1 MYQVAVQ
8 LAHMPLNLVCLS
20 NGLVAFVR
28 TQVFSTVWE
37 SCEGYTVCIDE
48 HGIKFTGERLVEDFD
63 IAYNDMV
70 SYKDNPVLKEWLVSM
85 KLTSPI

>member
-1 MYQVAVQ
+1 MMQVAVQ

-28 TQVFSTVWE
+28 TQAFSTIWE
-37 SCEGYTVCIDE
+37 SFEGYDVCIDE
-48 HGIKFTGERLVEDFD
+48 NGISFQGERLVEPLD
-63 IAYNDMV
+63 IPYNVMV
-70 SYKDNPVLKEWLVSM
+70 SITDNPVLKEWLVSM

>member
-28 TQVFSTVWE
+28 TQAFSTIWE

-48 HGIKFTGERLVEDFD
+48 TGIKFSGERVVDGLD
-63 IAYNDMV
+63 IEYNTMV
-70 SYKDNPVLKEWLVSM
+70 SFKDNPVLKEWLISM